1 MSKAKGKS
9 KKSSSGKSSSSSGS
23 GGGRTGFRG
32 GLSEMMKRAHRIQ
45 TKLEELKEEMKD
57 ETWTAEAAG
66 GKIKVTISGEKELT
80 AIDIDKELVDPEDL
94 ETLQDSVVSAVNAA
108 IKLADEKLNAAT
120 EDVTQGMKI
129 PGLF

>member
-9 KKSSSGKSSSSSGS
+9 KKSSSGSKSS
-23 GGGRTGFRG
+23 GGGRVAFRG
-32 GLSEMMKRAHRIQ
+32 GMSEMMKRAHRIQ
-45 TKLEELKEEMKD
+45 SKLEDLKEEMKD

-80 AIDIDKELVDPEDL
+80 AIDIDKELVDPEDM
-94 ETLQDSVVSAVNAA
+94 ETLQDSIVSAVNAA

-120 EDVTQGMKI
+120 EEVTQGMKI

>member
-1 MSKAKGKS
+1 MSKVKAKGS
-9 KKSSSGKSSSSSGS
+9 KKSSSGNKS
-23 GGGRTGFRG
+23 GGGRVAFRG

-45 TKLEELKEEMKD
+45 TKLEELKEEMKG

-80 AIDIDKELVDPEDL
+80 AIEIDKELVNPDDM
-94 ETLQDSVVSAVNAA
+94 ETLQDAVVSAVNAG
-108 IKLADEKLNAAT
+108 IKLADEKLNEAT
-120 EDVTQGMKI
+120 EEVTQGMKI

>member
-1 MSKAKGKS
+1 MSKVKGKS
-9 KKSSSGKSSSSSGS
+9 KKSSSGKSS
-23 GGGRTGFRG
+23 GGRVAFRG

-57 ETWTAEAAG
+57 ETWTADAAG
-66 GKIKVTISGEKELT
+66 GKIKATISGEKELT
-80 AIDIDKELVDPEDL
+80 SIEIDKELVNPEDI
-94 ETLQDSVVSAVNAA
+94 ETLQDAVVSAVNAA

-120 EDVTQGMKI
+120 EEVTQGMKI

>member
-1 MSKAKGKS
+1 MSKVKGNKS
-9 KKSSSGKSSSSSGS
+9 KKSGSSSKG
-23 GGGRTGFRG
+23 GGGRVAFRG

-80 AIDIDKELVDPEDL
+80 AMEIDKELVNPEDM
-94 ETLQDSVVSAVNAA
+94 ETLQDAVVSAVNAA

-120 EDVTQGMKI
+120 EEVTQGMKI

>member
-9 KKSSSGKSSSSSGS
+9 KKSSSKSS
-23 GGGRTGFRG
+23 GGGGGRAGFRG
-32 GLSEMMKRAHRIQ
+32 GISEMMKRAHRIQ

-66 GKIKVTISGEKELT
+66 GKIKATISGEKELT
-80 AIDIDKELVDPEDL
+80 AIEIDKDLVDAEDI
-94 ETLQDSVVSAVNAA
+94 ETLQDSIVSVVNAA
-108 IKLADEKLNAAT
+108 IKVADEKLNAAT
-120 EDVTQGMKI
+120 EEVTQGMKI

>member
-1 MSKAKGKS
+1 MSKVKGKS
-9 KKSSSGKSSSSSGS
+9 KKSGSSSKGGS
-23 GGGRTGFRG
+23 GRVAFRG

-57 ETWTAEAAG
+57 ETWTAEAVG

-80 AIDIDKELVDPEDL
+80 AIEIDKELVNPEDM

-120 EDVTQGMKI
+120 EEVTQGMKI